1 MTRLFIQVTHNKS
14 LNRRI
19 ELWNLSTPLFAKS
32 ILLTDSFPMHPHAP
46 GNWTPLKFHCTLM
59 RPVSQGS
66 ISLAVT
72 RKLNSPEYC
81 KAPNRDMHKFSFH
94 LRPNS
99 TDSVEFSIFPEF
111 FNFTFLAKIASGRS
125 RKMPDASD

>member
-1 MTRLFIQVTHNKS
+1 
-14 LNRRI
+14 
-19 ELWNLSTPLFAKS
+19 
-32 ILLTDSFPMHPHAP
+32 MHPHAP
-46 GNWTPLKFHCTLM
+46 GNLTPLKFHCTLM
-59 RPVSQGS
+59 RPVTHGS

-99 TDSVEFSIFPEF
+99 TDFVEFSIFPEF

-125 RKMPDASD
+125 REMPDASD

>member
-1 MTRLFIQVTHNKS
+1 
-14 LNRRI
+14 
-19 ELWNLSTPLFAKS
+19 
-32 ILLTDSFPMHPHAP
+32 
-46 GNWTPLKFHCTLM
+46 M

-111 FNFTFLAKIASGRS
+111 FNFTFLAEIASGRS
-125 RKMPDASD
+125 RKMRDASD